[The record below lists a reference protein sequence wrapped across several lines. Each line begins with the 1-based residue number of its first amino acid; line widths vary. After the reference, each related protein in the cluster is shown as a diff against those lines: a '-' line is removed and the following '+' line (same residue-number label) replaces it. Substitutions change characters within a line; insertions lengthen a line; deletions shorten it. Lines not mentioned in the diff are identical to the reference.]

1 MCSGS
6 SGPILKDPLS
16 KTLFTGDSG
25 LAKFSSKVDPLGAY
39 LATGNKGKLD
49 PLNLNNATVIPAP
62 PPPPQ
67 EGKLPDTMATR
78 RRTRN
83 APLQGGT
90 LLTAP
95 SGVAGNSLNMGGA
108 TLLGG

>member
-1 MCSGS
+1 MCSGTS
-6 SGPILKDPLS
+6 SPILRDPLS
-16 KTLFTGDSG
+16 KALFTGDSK

-39 LATGNKGKLD
+39 LTTGNKGKLD
-49 PLNLNNATVIPAP
+49 PLNLNNEIAVPAP

-67 EGKLPDTMATR
+67 EAKLPDTMATR

-83 APLQGGT
+83 GPLQAGT

-95 SGVAGNSLNMGGA
+95 SGVASNSLNTGGA